1 MGLFDRLSKGWT
13 LGKTSLQTIQENP
26 SLMLFPVIS
35 MTSLIL
41 ITISFF
47 TSGYFLFGED
57 IAAGNIDETLTNNID
72 VILYIAMFLF
82 YLINYFIIVFFNV
95 GLVHYAKMILEGK
108 ETSVSEGIQ
117 YATTRAG
124 TILAWASLAAT
135 VGIILKTI
143 QERSG
148 AIGSI
153 IVSII
158 GMVWSIATFFVVPVI
173 AYEDVNPIEAVKR
186 SSLIMKEK
194 WGESIGANFSFGIFT
209 LIGIICIALP
219 TGYIL
224 GAMVNPIV
232 GIAAGF
238 IVFLLVQT
246 AVSAANMVFLTAA
259 YQHVNN
265 EPTGHFEGDVLDDIF
280 VQK

>member
-1 MGLFDRLSKGWT
+1 
-13 LGKTSLQTIQENP
+13 
-26 SLMLFPVIS
+26 
-35 MTSLIL
+35 
-41 ITISFF
+41 
-47 TSGYFLFGED
+47 
-57 IAAGNIDETLTNNID
+57 
-72 VILYIAMFLF
+72 MFLF

-173 AYEDVNPIEAVKR
+173 AYEDVNP
-186 SSLIMKEK
+186 
-194 WGESIGANFSFGIFT
+194 
-209 LIGIICIALP
+209 C
-219 TGYIL
+219 
-224 GAMVNPIV
+224 
-232 GIAAGF
+232 
-238 IVFLLVQT
+238 LLYT
-246 AVSAANMVFLTAA
+246 S
-259 YQHVNN
+259 
-265 EPTGHFEGDVLDDIF
+265 PSPRD
-280 VQK
+280 